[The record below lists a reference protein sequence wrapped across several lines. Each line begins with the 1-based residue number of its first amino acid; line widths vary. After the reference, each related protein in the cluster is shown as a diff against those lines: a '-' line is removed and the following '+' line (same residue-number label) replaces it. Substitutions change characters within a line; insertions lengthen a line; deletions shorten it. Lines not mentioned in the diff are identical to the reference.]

1 MVTEMNL
8 EEYKP
13 EVLYTPAVIRFD
25 EEKLN
30 AQIGEFTAKY
40 ADYVVS
46 SENLNT
52 AKSDRAILRKLYK
65 ALEDRRKEIKKR
77 LNEPYK
83 EFEDKFKIAIARIYE
98 PINNIDKQ
106 VKAYEEKIKVERLE
120 KIAEIFKLKSDE
132 SGLDYRIFESKFEKF
147 ALAANFTDK
156 NNPKKIISDEAD
168 YLITNEVARKKK
180 YDEDVTAICEL
191 CADYNLGSAAYV
203 RNLENGAELSEII
216 NIITADARAHAEKMS
231 RDEEM
236 ARKAAEYQTSQ
247 LEQSFAVPQRTQLSH
262 HEQIQPQNDL
272 KQNNDEVHQQ
282 TQERKKRMKVVI
294 ELMIDP
300 NKPKFKA
307 FLDDNGFEYTYKI
320 VEVED

>member
-1 MVTEMNL
+1 MNL

-40 ADYVVS
+40 ADYVVT

-120 KIAEIFKLKSDE
+120 KIAEIFKSKSDE

-216 NIITADARAHAEKMS
+216 NIITADARA
-231 RDEEM
+231 
-236 ARKAAEYQTSQ
+236 
-247 LEQSFAVPQRTQLSH
+247 QRTQLSH

-300 NKPKFKA
+300 NKPKFKE